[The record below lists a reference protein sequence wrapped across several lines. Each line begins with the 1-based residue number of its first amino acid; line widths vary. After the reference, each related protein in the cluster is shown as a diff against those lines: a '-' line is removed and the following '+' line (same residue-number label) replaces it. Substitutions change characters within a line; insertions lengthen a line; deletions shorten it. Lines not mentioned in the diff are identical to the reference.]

1 MRKRICIGM
10 FLSIGV
16 LAFLTG
22 CSNKKNSVQ
31 MPVRETEVGYFGTT
45 YLAERDN
52 LDFTL
57 ELDIKP
63 DEVSTVSQ
71 GFKPYVQECSIE
83 QVFFGTGEVVKKG
96 DLLIKLPTTEIDNSI
111 ADCEKQIRNKEL
123 ELLHYERLKEID
135 PGENYDDFIE
145 LNKSAIETL
154 KTSINDLEEKKLDY
168 EIHAECDGRIEF
180 IDSSIKNFGKYDG
193 NENVISIAQSNGMY
207 CTVTQ
212 YDTGLKKGDKMKAE
226 KNDAEYEFEITDI
239 IQNNSV
245 AEGKSTKYILKPL
258 FDMNTLDLNSVLKA
272 KVERPVFENVVY
284 VDINAVTTLNGKS
297 FVFVIGENG
306 IPQKREIEKGL
317 TVDEKVIVESGLS
330 GGEILCAK

>member
-1 MRKRICIGM
+1 
-10 FLSIGV
+10 
-16 LAFLTG
+16 
-22 CSNKKNSVQ
+22 
-31 MPVRETEVGYFGTT
+31 
-45 YLAERDN
+45 
-52 LDFTL
+52 
-57 ELDIKP
+57 
-63 DEVSTVSQ
+63 
-71 GFKPYVQECSIE
+71 
-83 QVFFGTGEVVKKG
+83 
-96 DLLIKLPTTEIDNSI
+96 
-111 ADCEKQIRNKEL
+111 
-123 ELLHYERLKEID
+123 
-135 PGENYDDFIE
+135 
-145 LNKSAIETL
+145 
-154 KTSINDLEEKKLDY
+154 
-168 EIHAECDGRIEF
+168 
-180 IDSSIKNFGKYDG
+180 
-193 NENVISIAQSNGMY
+193 MY